1 MGSCVPLFYRP
12 SAWLHDD
19 RWPVPDAMNT
29 RNDAETASDVRR
41 LADYVRALGARPHEV
56 DNGCLTFTL
65 EGSEGAVRL
74 KDCGTR
80 LVGSVL
86 IGEPGDD
93 FEKWVSAQQPPS
105 SAAFGWLLDDE
116 AENDLRVLVFER
128 PLDEELGQDDPLSRE
143 LKAYKEGWARRR
155 KVRPPSVPPLR
166 GDPRDLEPQQ
176 AWLVIGDEASWP
188 TEDELNQQAEL
199 GAVGIF
205 NSSWTAA
212 KQTQPGDL
220 LLFYFMGPR
229 KAVHFVARAASPA
242 FYDAER
248 GVNSIGTPSD
258 HQWWVFHTPLVPV
271 EPITFKLLQV
281 ATGGH
286 LILKGRSGKFLHPE
300 TVQALSITHTEA
312 VTMEEVEEVVRIPTG
327 RADLPDPNDTD
338 LATLSSLAAGAL
350 RLESD
355 VSTHIVGPLLRH
367 ARTGTDLVVVPEFR
381 IGAKRADFMVLDGDR
396 PVCVV
401 EVKLAIVG
409 RRGRPSPDELQTLGY
424 AAEVG
429 CASVLIDANK
439 ILLFDSG
446 SSTARR
452 TIMRSSLTEA
462 TAPEFLELRDHI
474 LRGATGT
481 RRSL

>member
-1 MGSCVPLFYRP
+1 
-12 SAWLHDD
+12 
-19 RWPVPDAMNT
+19 MNA
-29 RNDAETASDVRR
+29 RNDAETDPDVRR
-41 LADYVRALGARPHEV
+41 LLDYVRGVGATPHDV
-56 DNGCLTFTL
+56 DYGCLTFTL

-80 LVGSVL
+80 LEGSVQ
-86 IGEPGDD
+86 IGAPGDD

-105 SAAFGWLLDDE
+105 SAAFGWLFDDD
-116 AENDLRVLVFER
+116 AQDDLPVLQFER

-143 LKAYKEGWARRR
+143 LKPYKEAWARRR
-155 KVRPPSVPPLR
+155 SVRPPAVLPLR

-176 AWLVIGDEASWP
+176 AWLVVGDDASWP
-188 TEDELNQQAEL
+188 TEDELYEQAVL

-205 NSSWTAA
+205 KSLWTAA

-220 LLFYFMGPR
+220 LLFYFMGAR
-229 KAVHFVARAASPA
+229 KAVHFVARAASPG

-248 GVNSIGTPSD
+248 GVSSIGMPSD

-271 EPITFKLLQV
+271 QPITFKHLQL

-286 LILKGRSGKFLHPE
+286 LILKGRSGKFLHPA
-300 TVQALSITHTEA
+300 TVQALSINPAEA
-312 VTMEEVEEVVRIPTG
+312 EATMEEVEEVVRIPTG
-327 RADLPDPNDTD
+327 RVDLPDPNQTD

-355 VSTHIVGPLLRH
+355 VSTHIVEPLLRH
-367 ARTGTDLVVVPEFR
+367 VRTGTDLVVVREFP
-381 IGAKRADFMVLDGDR
+381 IGAKRVDFMVLEGDR

-401 EVKLAIVG
+401 EVKLAIAG

-424 AAEVG
+424 AKAIG

-474 LRGATGT
+474 LRGATLA
-481 RRSL
+481 RRSV